1 MSHDAGDSLRP
12 SDARVEAS
20 HAAAR
25 DAELIW
31 RAGVSAVDSAR
42 LVRSVID
49 CDDQTLQICDERFDL
64 GSLGRIVVVGA
75 GKASAGMARGLE
87 EALGSRLVD
96 EKVCGWV
103 NVPADCIIP
112 LQKLLLHAA
121 RPAGV
126 NEPTEAGVA
135 GSEKILE
142 LASGL
147 SPDDL
152 CIVLLSGGGSALL
165 PLPVPGISLADKQ
178 LMTRTLSRAGATIQE
193 LNTVRKRL
201 SRIKGG
207 GLARAPQAGRMIA
220 LIISD
225 IVGDPLDLIASGP
238 TVCDS
243 GTAADAL
250 AVLEKVC
257 GPNVGP
263 DEIPRSIWD
272 ELRSQVHQKQRE
284 PQQKVVCRNYIVG
297 NNQTAVEAAAV
308 QARQL
313 GYAVHSLGSGRQG
326 FARDTGQELAE
337 ESLALQASEE
347 SKPVC
352 LIGGGEPV
360 VRLNPTSRPRKGGR
374 NQEVALAALCRLWN
388 EPAGEIAI
396 LSGGTDGEDGPT
408 DAAGAICSAAVKATA
423 QRMGLDPF
431 AALAINDSYTF
442 FDAAGGLLK
451 TGPTH
456 TNVMDLQI
464 AVVR

>member
-1 MSHDAGDSLRP
+1 MSHDAGEAPPP
-12 SDARVEAS
+12 SGARVEAEF
-20 HAAAR
+20 AAAR

-31 RAGVSAVDSAR
+31 HAGVSTVESAR
-42 LVRSVID
+42 LVRSVVD
-49 CDDQTLQICDERFDL
+49 RSDHTLQVCGERIDL
-64 GSLGRIVVVGA
+64 ASLGRIVVVGA

-87 EALGSRLVD
+87 EALGADLID
-96 EKVCGWV
+96 KKVSGWV
-103 NVPADCIIP
+103 NVPADCLIP
-112 LQKLLLHAA
+112 LRGIHLHAA
-121 RPAGV
+121 RPAGL

-147 SPDDL
+147 SSDDL

-178 LMTRTLSRAGATIQE
+178 IMTRTLSRAGATIQE

-207 GLARAPQAGRMIA
+207 GLACAPQVGRMIA

-238 TVCDS
+238 TVCDT

-257 GPNVGP
+257 GPNAGP
-263 DEIPRSIWD
+263 DEIPISIWN
-272 ELRSQVHQKQRE
+272 ELRRQIAQKQSEPHQK
-284 PQQKVVCRNYIVG
+284 VACRNYIVG
-297 NNQTAVEAAAV
+297 NNQTAVEAAAA
-308 QARQL
+308 QARRL
-313 GYAVHSLGSGRQG
+313 GYAVHSLGSERQG
-326 FARDTGQELAE
+326 FARDIGQELAE
-337 ESLALQASEE
+337 ECLALRASDE

-360 VRLNPTSRPRKGGR
+360 VRLNPTSHPRKGGR

-388 EPAGEIAI
+388 ESAGEIAI

-408 DAAGAICSAAVKATA
+408 DAAGAICSAAVKANA

-442 FDAAGGLLK
+442 FDAAGGLLR

-456 TNVMDLQI
+456 TNVMDLQV